1 MKDPFLTQLV
11 LPRMKEATKEN
22 QDLIFK
28 TYLTAN

>member
-1 MKDPFLTQLV
+1 MEELVLTQLV
-11 LPRMKEATKEN
+11 LPRMKEAKKEN